1 VDCTLKSWDL
11 KTGKNVNTFIGHT
24 DWVWCMHVVDNSLY
38 SGSRDTTV
46 REWTISDGSTRRIYS
61 GHESSVYR
69 LRRQDNILYTCS
81 WDGKLILWDV
91 ESGKVLR
98 TFEHGEQIK
107 CFVMHEDIVY
117 TGDVKGIIRAWSKSK
132 KVALYE
138 NHGHSDALT
147 QLLIKD
153 DYLYSSSL
161 DGKIKKWDLLTIESL
176 GSKKSHWSQVK
187 IYVQNIGGT
196 RINVNEP
203 KSVTEVTLR
212 PRTKSTSTKSRDN
225 DDKKRSNS
233 VH

>member
-1 VDCTLKSWDL
+1 
-11 KTGKNVNTFIGHT
+11 
-24 DWVWCMHVVDNSLY
+24 
-38 SGSRDTTV
+38 
-46 REWTISDGSTRRIYS
+46 
-61 GHESSVYR
+61 
-69 LRRQDNILYTCS
+69 
-81 WDGKLILWDV
+81 
-91 ESGKVLR
+91 
-98 TFEHGEQIK
+98 
-107 CFVMHEDIVY
+107 MHEDIVY